1 MRDQTLSSI
10 SSRFLHA
17 YNWPGDRP
25 TSRGSRRWGE
35 GSIGKSYLPFSKI
48 LFFSRYA
55 LCRSAISTDIDKRKF
70 EIPFLKG
77 IFRSFKTNFPS
88 LDSANSTETYS
99 SPLLS
104 DLWIHVSR
112 NCSKQALS
120 SRIRLAKAE
129 EYRADPFDPIPAQ
142 TRKNATFIAFL
153 NGSPWEGRAF
163 FWFFVEQL
171 AKLFPR
177 NKLEKLRGE
186 LTNSIRML
194 IARLLLLLLS
204 RKNGEFFGWK
214 SSTPIVPSSPLLS
227 PVRRNK

>member
-1 MRDQTLSSI
+1 MRIIGLATGQ
-10 SSRFLHA
+10 H
-17 YNWPGDRP
+17 
-25 TSRGSRRWGE
+25 RGGVVDGARAALENR
-35 GSIGKSYLPFSKI
+35 IYPFSKI

-88 LDSANSTETYS
+88 LDSVNSTETYS

-112 NCSKQALS
+112 VISAKLFETSIVVAYS
-120 SRIRLAKAE
+120 TRKAE

-153 NGSPWEGRAF
+153 NGSPWEGESIFLVLRRAAC
-163 FWFFVEQL
+163 Q
-171 AKLFPR
+171 
-177 NKLEKLRGE
+177 
-186 LTNSIRML
+186 
-194 IARLLLLLLS
+194 
-204 RKNGEFFGWK
+204 
-214 SSTPIVPSSPLLS
+214 IVSP
-227 PVRRNK
+227 K

>member
-1 MRDQTLSSI
+1 MRIIGLATGQ
-10 SSRFLHA
+10 
-17 YNWPGDRP
+17 Y
-25 TSRGSRRWGE
+25 RGGVVDGARAALENR
-35 GSIGKSYLPFSKI
+35 IYPFSKI

-153 NGSPWEGRAF
+153 NGSPWEGESIFLVLRRAAC
-163 FWFFVEQL
+163 Q
-171 AKLFPR
+171 
-177 NKLEKLRGE
+177 
-186 LTNSIRML
+186 
-194 IARLLLLLLS
+194 
-204 RKNGEFFGWK
+204 
-214 SSTPIVPSSPLLS
+214 IVSP
-227 PVRRNK
+227 K